1 MKRVLIIEEQIK
13 HYRLPFYQQLSNL
26 LCSRNIELRV
36 GYSEPSRLEASRNDA
51 CDLPAT
57 YGIKVNPYRFLNEKL
72 LLQPLLRTA
81 LTADLVVIDQ
91 GNRFLLN
98 HFLLPLSRARLR
110 RVAFW
115 GAGWNRQ
122 QSHRRLSEWYR
133 RKTLTWVS
141 WWFAYTKG
149 TARYLMANGV
159 PESRITAV
167 DNAVDTSEIREHVRS
182 ISAAERCD
190 LRRRLGI
197 RSSAPVGIFC
207 GTLGKIKG
215 LLFLIESARMI
226 RARVPNFHLIL
237 VGGGPEQSS
246 VGSAVQ
252 GVPWIHLTG
261 PRFAKEK
268 AALFAISDAFLLPG
282 AVGLA
287 ILDAFA
293 GGLPLMSTRLEIH
306 GPEMEYLEE
315 GINGLMSEPT
325 VPAFAEMVTCLFS
338 DRDALRKLQA
348 GARESGTKYTI
359 ENMVANF
366 VEGIQS
372 CIASS
377 APLSASCRLDEKES
391 IRQAR
396 GSDTAKT

>member
-1 MKRVLIIEEQIK
+1 MA
-13 HYRLPFYQQLSNL
+13 YR
-26 LCSRNIELRV
+26 
-36 GYSEPSRLEASRNDA
+36 
-51 CDLPAT
+51 
-57 YGIKVNPYRFLNEKL
+57 
-72 LLQPLLRTA
+72 
-81 LTADLVVIDQ
+81 
-91 GNRFLLN
+91 NR
-98 HFLLPLSRARLR
+98 
-110 RVAFW
+110 
-115 GAGWNRQ
+115 
-122 QSHRRLSEWYR
+122 E
-133 RKTLTWVS
+133 
-141 WWFAYTKG
+141 
-149 TARYLMANGV
+149 
-159 PESRITAV
+159 ITAV

-315 GINGLMSEPT
+315 GINGLISEPT
-325 VPAFAEMVTCLFS
+325 IPAFADMATCLFS
-338 DRDALRKLQA
+338 DRDALGKLQA